1 MHNIN
6 KFIIIIMYAND
17 ELFDNIST
25 IAKMIMKTHLIDNLK
40 VNMLINNDVFM
51 LQKIK
56 FYFINEKM
64 IIDICQNFVIKIE
77 IVIKKDFEIRRIIRV
92 KKMIIILILLIIL
105 ILIIYY
111 NTLLKDKDFL
121 FEFNINKTL
130 NVKKTSLFIS

>member
-6 KFIIIIMYAND
+6 KFIIIIMYANG

-56 FYFINEKM
+56 FNFINEKM

-77 IVIKKDFEIRRIIRV
+77 IVIKKDFEIRRIIRI

-105 ILIIYY
+105 ILITYY